1 MNKISWYLAKTL
13 SVTILLAI
21 ILFVGLEFVFSF
33 VNEMRHVG
41 TGDYTTQ
48 DALQYILLSLP
59 AQVAQA
65 FPMSALVGTLLGL
78 GLLASRSE
86 LIVMR
91 SVGWSIGNIIFAVM
105 KLALVLVCIIWM
117 LGEWIAPI
125 TDNIAHHRKAT
136 ALSRGQ
142 ALATANGTWLRDGYD
157 FVHIQAIE
165 DNKHLTGVTRY
176 EFNEDQQ
183 LRKASFA
190 RIAEYVD
197 DHWVLHDIQDTHF
210 GDANVTTAHIA
221 EQDWISHI
229 KPEIFTIVGVKD
241 LDELSISGLW
251 KTIRYRQANQLDA
264 KPYLLAFWQKMMRP
278 FATLVMM
285 FLAIPFIFGPLR
297 SATMGLRMLVGV
309 MIGFVFFTVNQ
320 LFGPLTLVYALP
332 PILGASLPTLLF
344 LGGGLYLLKR
354 AH

>member
-1 MNKISWYLAKTL
+1 MNKLSWYLAKTL
-13 SVTILLAI
+13 LVTTLLAI
-21 ILFVGLEFVFSF
+21 VLFVGLEFIFSF

-48 DALQYILLSLP
+48 GALYYILLSLP
-59 AQVAQA
+59 AQIAQA

-91 SVGWSIGNIIFAVM
+91 SVGWSIGDIIVAVM
-105 KLALVLVCIIWM
+105 KLALVMALVIWL
-117 LGEWIAPI
+117 LGECIAPM
-125 TDNIAHHRKAT
+125 TDHIAHHQKAT
-136 ALSRGQ
+136 AMSRGQ
-142 ALATANGTWLRDGYD
+142 ALATSQGTWLRDGHD
-157 FVHIQAIE
+157 FVHIQSI
-165 DNKHLTGVTRY
+165 DDSQHLMGVTRY
-176 EFNEDQQ
+176 EFNAEQQ
-183 LRKASFA
+183 LHKASFA
-190 RIAEYVD
+190 HSAEYVD
-197 DHWVLHDIQDTHF
+197 DHWLLHDIRETVF
-210 GDANVTTAHIA
+210 GEANLTKAHLTTS
-221 EQDWISHI
+221 EWQSNI

-241 LDELSISGLW
+241 LDELSITGLW
-251 KTIRYRQANQLDA
+251 KTIRYRQANHLDA

-309 MIGFVFFTVNQ
+309 MIGFVFFTINQ
-320 LFGPLTLVYALP
+320 LFGPLTLVYHLP

-344 LGGGLYLLKR
+344 LGGGIYLLRKT
-354 AH
+354 A

>member
-13 SVTILLAI
+13 IVTTLLAI
-21 ILFVGLEFVFSF
+21 VLFVGLEFVFSF

-48 DALQYILLSLP
+48 GALCYILLSLP
-59 AQVAQA
+59 AQIAQA

-91 SVGWSIGNIIFAVM
+91 SVGWSIGDIIVAVM
-105 KLALVLVCIIWM
+105 KLALVMALVIWL
-117 LGEWIAPI
+117 LGEWVAPM
-125 TDNIAHHRKAT
+125 TDNIAHHQKAT
-136 ALSRGQ
+136 AMSRGQ
-142 ALATANGTWLRDGYD
+142 ALATTQGTWLRDGHD
-157 FVHIQAIE
+157 FVHIQAID
-165 DNKHLTGVTRY
+165 DNQHLTGVTRY
-176 EFNEDQQ
+176 EFNAEQQ
-183 LRKASFA
+183 LQKASFA
-190 RIAEYVD
+190 HLAEYVD
-197 DHWVLHDIQDTHF
+197 DHWVLHDIRETVF
-210 GDANVTTAHIA
+210 GEANLTKAHLVTKSW
-221 EQDWISHI
+221 QSNI
-229 KPEIFTIVGVKD
+229 KTEIFTIVGVKD
-241 LDELSISGLW
+241 LDELSITGLW
-251 KTIRYRQANQLDA
+251 KTIRYRQANHLDA

-309 MIGFVFFTVNQ
+309 MIGFVFFTINQ
-320 LFGPLTLVYALP
+320 LFGPLTLVYHLP

-344 LGGGLYLLKR
+344 LGGGIYLLR
-354 AH
+354 RTT

>member
-48 DALQYILLSLP
+48 GALQYILLSLP
-59 AQVAQA
+59 AQIAQA

-91 SVGWSIGNIIFAVM
+91 SVGWSIGNIIAAVM
-105 KLALVLVCIIWM
+105 KLAVVLVCIIWM
-117 LGEWIAPI
+117 LGEWVAPI
-125 TDNIAHHRKAT
+125 TDNIAHHQKAT
-136 ALSRGQ
+136 ALSQGQ
-142 ALATANGTWLRDGYD
+142 ALATANGTWLRDGHD
-157 FVHIQAIE
+157 FVHIQTIE
-165 DNKHLTGVTRY
+165 DNKHLQGVTRY
-176 EFNEDQQ
+176 EFNQDQQ
-183 LRKASFA
+183 LQKASFA
-190 RIAEYVD
+190 HMAEYVG
-197 DHWVLHDIQDTHF
+197 DHWLMHDIQESVFTEN
-210 GDANVTTAHIA
+210 NVSKAHIMHQ
-221 EQDWISHI
+221 EWISHI

-251 KTIRYRQANQLDA
+251 KTIRYREANQLDA

-309 MIGFVFFTVNQ
+309 MIGFVFFTINQ
-320 LFGPLTLVYALP
+320 LFGPLTLVYSLP

-344 LGGGLYLLKR
+344 LAMGLFLLKR